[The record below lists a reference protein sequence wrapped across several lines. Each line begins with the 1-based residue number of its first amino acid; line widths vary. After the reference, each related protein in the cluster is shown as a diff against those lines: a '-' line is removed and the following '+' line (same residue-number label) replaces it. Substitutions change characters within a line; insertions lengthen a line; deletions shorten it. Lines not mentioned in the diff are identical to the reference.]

1 MSTLKTGALRGTSGT
16 ADSIQLHASNQSV
29 TFPGAVTVSG
39 GLTGGGKILKV
50 ASTTKND
57 TTSLTIGTEAWVE
70 AYTYSFTPSAA
81 GSKILLFGFFS
92 VNTNDAQI
100 INMKIERKVAS
111 GSIANITGANAAS
124 AGSNRKLA
132 HSGAFHTKSSFV
144 CPLPVNYLDTPSYTL
159 GDAITYYFY
168 FSHGSGSSKSVYINR
183 HHDDS
188 DSADRA
194 RYASTIT
201 AFEVG

>member
-1 MSTLKTGALRGTSGT
+1 MTLKLNGSSSGYT
-16 ADSIQLHASNQSV
+16 AIDAPASGGNRSI
-29 TFPGAVTVSG
+29 TFPDSDGTVA
-39 GLTGGGKILKV
+39 LTSTAGKILKV

-92 VNTNDAQI
+92 VGTNDDQI

-111 GSIANITGANAAS
+111 GSISNITGANAAS

-132 HSGAFHTKSSFV
+132 HSGVFHTKDIFV
-144 CPLPVNYLDTPSYTL
+144 APLPINYLDTPSYSL

-183 HHDDS
+183 HHGDA

-201 AFEVG
+201 AFEIG

>member
-1 MSTLKTGALRGTSGT
+1 MTLKLNGSSSGYT
-16 ADSIQLHASNQSV
+16 AIDAPASGGNRSI
-29 TFPGAVTVSG
+29 TFPDSDGTVA
-39 GLTGGGKILKV
+39 LTSTAGKILKV
-50 ASTTKND
+50 ASTPKND
-57 TTSLTIGTEAWVE
+57 TSTLTVASEAWVE

-92 VNTNDAQI
+92 VNTNDDQI

-124 AGSNRKLA
+124 VGSNRKLA
-132 HSGAFHTKSSFV
+132 HSGAFHTKDTFV

-183 HHDDS
+183 HHGDA

-201 AFEVG
+201 AFEIG

>member
-1 MSTLKTGALRGTSGT
+1 MTLKLNGSSSGYTAIDAPARGGNRSITYPDSDGTVALTST
-16 ADSIQLHASNQSV
+16 A
-29 TFPGAVTVSG
+29 
-39 GLTGGGKILKV
+39 GKILKV

-57 TTSLTIGTEAWVE
+57 TSTLTIATETWVE

-92 VNTNDAQI
+92 VGTNDDQI

-132 HSGAFHTKSSFV
+132 HSGAFHTNSSFV

-183 HHDDS
+183 HHGDA

-201 AFEVG
+201 AFEIS